1 MMPARLI
8 DALQSA
14 GVWTRRPALWP
25 AACALAA
32 CLTAACTTPGA
43 IAPST
48 IPVPGKYVE
57 LGAAEEVSSCG
68 LMILVV
74 PVKNPK
80 PVADVI
86 DEMVKSRGGDAL
98 IEVSSRSYFSSFL
111 LFTTSCVEIRG
122 KVIKFA
128 N

>member
-1 MMPARLI
+1 MKILRLM
-8 DALQSA
+8 AANPSRW
-14 GVWTRRPALWP
+14 GPVRRPLLTLLLGALTAW
-25 AACALAA
+25 L
-32 CLTAACTTPGA
+32 AACTTPGA
-43 IAPST
+43 VAPST

-57 LGAAEEVSSCG
+57 LGAAEEASSCG

-86 DEMVKSRGGDAL
+86 EDLIKSRGGDAL

-122 KVIKFA
+122 KVVKFSH
-128 N
+128 

>member
-1 MMPARLI
+1 
-8 DALQSA
+8 
-14 GVWTRRPALWP
+14 
-25 AACALAA
+25 LAVCTLVA
-32 CLTAACTTPGA
+32 CLASACTTPGA

-74 PVKNPK
+74 PVKNPR

-86 DEMVKSRGGDAL
+86 DDMIKSHGGDAL
-98 IEVSSRSYFSSFL
+98 IEVSSRSSFSSFL

-122 KVIKFA
+122 KVVKFA
-128 N
+128 H